1 MKKAK
6 TELKFKKLP
15 YTIVDQNNEEQTVQ
29 SNAQIPTR
37 ATEHSAGVDLYAT
50 RITQETDNSG
60 KLVLVYHTDL
70 AVEIPEG
77 YFGML
82 AMKSSVSKRSLTL
95 CNAFGTIDSDYRG
108 EVIGKFKVTT
118 DAVPTI
124 YAVGEPFAQLIIVP
138 CAILPIVEA
147 EELSETE
154 RDTKGF
160 GEATEAKAK
169 EQENTDKQ

>member
-1 MKKAK
+1 MKKVK
-6 TELKFKKLP
+6 TELKFKKLD
-15 YTIVDQNNEEQTVQ
+15 YSITDKDGKEQVMK
-29 SNAQIPTR
+29 SEAKIPTR
-37 ATEHSAGVDLYAT
+37 ATADSAGVDLYAT

-60 KLVLVYHTDL
+60 KMILVYHTDL
-70 AVEIPEG
+70 AVEIPKG
-77 YFGML
+77 YFGAL
-82 AMKSSVSKRSLTL
+82 AMKSSVANRSITL

-108 EVIGKFKVTT
+108 EIIGKFKVTT